1 MKFCSLIPAKRIPAL
16 LSLLVATTLGFGV
29 GDDPVRV
36 ERLGHQLMCACGCNQ
51 ILLECNHVGC
61 AYSTSM
67 RNELITAVGRE
78 NDRGVLQWFVEKYGA
93 TVLAAPPNTGFNR
106 LAWIMPYLALL
117 AGVGA
122 IILIVRVWRSR
133 SPAAAALPTPST
145 ESPELDSFREQVRR
159 EAGL

>member
-1 MKFCSLIPAKRIPAL
+1 LTSFFLIPAKRIPAL
-16 LSLLVATTLGFGV
+16 LALLLTATVLFGA

-67 RNELITAVGRE
+67 RSELVAEVGRD
-78 NDRGVLQWFVEKYGA
+78 NDQSVLHWFVEKYGP
-93 TVLAAPPNTGFNR
+93 TVLAAPPTTGFNR
-106 LAWIMPYLALL
+106 LAWIMPYLALIM
-117 AGVGA
+117 GIGA
-122 IILIVRVWRSR
+122 IIWIVNVWRAR
-133 SPAAAALPTPST
+133 APAAASVPIPSQQ
-145 ESPELDSFREQVRR
+145 SSELDRFREQVRK

>member
-1 MKFCSLIPAKRIPAL
+1 MKSLILIPAKRIPAL
-16 LSLLVATTLGFGV
+16 LTLLLAATVLFGA

-67 RNELITAVGRE
+67 RSELIAEVGRR
-78 NDRGVLQWFVEKYGA
+78 NDKGVLQWFVEKYGP
-93 TVLAAPPNTGFNR
+93 TVLAAPPTTGFNR
-106 LAWIMPYLALL
+106 LAWIMPYLALVM
-117 AGVGA
+117 GIGA
-122 IILIVRVWRSR
+122 IVWIVNVWRSR
-133 SPAAAALPTPST
+133 SPAAVSVPIASL
-145 ESPELDSFREQVRR
+145 ESSELDHYREQVRK

>member
-1 MKFCSLIPAKRIPAL
+1 MKSLFLIPATRIPAL
-16 LSLLVATTLGFGV
+16 LAFVLAATVLFGA

-67 RNELITAVGRE
+67 RSELIAAVGKE
-78 NDRGVLQWFVEKYGA
+78 NDKGVLQWFVEKYGP
-93 TVLAAPPNTGFNR
+93 TVLAAPPTTGFNR
-106 LAWIMPYLALL
+106 LAWIMPYLALVM
-117 AGVGA
+117 GIGA
-122 IILIVRVWRSR
+122 IVWIVKVWRSR
-133 SPAAAALPTPST
+133 SPAAASVPISSQ
-145 ESPELDSFREQVRR
+145 ESPELEQFREQVRK